1 MPTFYPREVMR
12 LRNDAGLRF
21 STGATFGP
29 DVRRNA
35 DGTTPTR
42 LQGWDLYAPAGTP
55 AYAVADGIVV
65 WTRDQGDYGKQLLL
79 QLNRDGSSTGSSDGM
94 LYAFYPHLS
103 DMSMAAMNQVRGG
116 QQIALTSVTGNADQ
130 KYPHLHFEI
139 RITARTD
146 ITGLAGRL
154 DPRTILGGQ
163 LLSCSSEEIGGVDT
177 VQMVCRATGD
187 ATPVFP

>member
-55 AYAVADGIVV
+55 AYAVADGIVIWRPDPRRLREAV
-65 WTRDQGDYGKQLLL
+65 ASAVEQGRFVDRFVGRHALRLLSPYL
-79 QLNRDGSSTGSSDGM
+79 
-94 LYAFYPHLS
+94 

-130 KYPHLHFEI
+130 RWHLHFEI
-139 RITARTD
+139 RITGRTD

-154 DPRTILGGQ
+154 TRGRSLAGSFCHAAQKRLVASIRCKWSAGRPATRH
-163 LLSCSSEEIGGVDT
+163 LSD
-177 VQMVCRATGD
+177 
-187 ATPVFP
+187 